1 MTNIKIPGPQM
12 GLNQIVDA
20 FTLSISEEEAKTMK
34 WNPLRPSSA
43 GKCAR
48 ELAFEYAQY
57 KGYVPVERQVIE
69 PALARIFSLGHS
81 IEWHVIDHMKRA
93 FNKMDKPIQIKY
105 KQQVVDICQL
115 HDGRDIEGSIDLW
128 LESPDW
134 KCLADVKSKGEKY
147 SSYYKSSWE
156 EFLQKILSTG
166 YAVSIGPDAAYI
178 TDLEKFIVA
187 HNDPWFA
194 KNLYQLNLY
203 ACSDFATKRGLDFCS
218 ILQYGKST
226 SRLRE
231 IRFSPTPAVA
241 DNRREMFKLVAKTV
255 DETKD
260 PMQVQKSYVL
270 GSSACGFCDH
280 RAKCW
285 PTDDAKKAHF
295 KTWPYKAWPKDLDRL
310 DQSVQVELIN
320 LFRKYTESSK
330 HAEDQSIYEESILK
344 VLDREGINKI
354 RLNEHQ
360 IYEVKHLKSGG
371 KGGKGQVVL
380 RRGKV

>member
-20 FTLSISEEEAKTMK
+20 FTLAISEEEAKTMK

-57 KGYVPVERQVIE
+57 KGYLPVERQVVE
-69 PALARIFSLGHS
+69 PALSRIFSLGHS
-81 IEWHVIDHMKRA
+81 IEWHAIDHMKRA
-93 FNKMDKPIQIKY
+93 FAKMPTPIQIRY
-105 KQQVVDICQL
+105 KQQVVDICVL
-115 HDGRDIEGSIDLW
+115 HDGSVIEGSIDMW
-128 LESPDW
+128 LDGGDW
-134 KCLADVKSKGEKY
+134 RCLADVKSKGEKF

-156 EFLQKILSTG
+156 EFLQKVLNTG
-166 YAVSIGPDAAYI
+166 FAKSIGEDAAYI
-178 TDLEKFIVA
+178 TDLPKFIVA
-187 HNDPWFA
+187 VNDPWFA
-194 KNLYQLNLY
+194 RNLYQLNLY
-203 ACSDFATKRGLDFCS
+203 ACSEFAQKKDITFCS
-218 ILQYGKST
+218 IIQYGKNT

-231 IRFSPTPAVA
+231 IRFSPDLALA
-241 DNRREMFKLVAKTV
+241 ENRREMFKLIAKTV

-260 PMQVQKSYVL
+260 PMQVQKSHVL
-270 GSSACGFCDH
+270 GSSACGFCDF

-285 PTDDAKKAHF
+285 PDDDAKKAHF

-310 DQSVQVELIN
+310 DVNTQKELLE
-320 LFRKYTESSK
+320 LFNKYTE
-330 HAEDQSIYEESILK
+330 EGRQGDLQSITEESILK

-360 IYEVKHLKSGG
+360 IYEVKRLKSGG

-380 RRGKV
+380 RRGKL